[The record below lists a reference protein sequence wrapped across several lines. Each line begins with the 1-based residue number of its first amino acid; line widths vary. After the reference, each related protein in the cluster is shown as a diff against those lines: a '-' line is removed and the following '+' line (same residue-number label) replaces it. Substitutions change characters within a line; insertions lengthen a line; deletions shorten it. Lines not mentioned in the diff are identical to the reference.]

1 MGRYVANTVGESLVP
16 SALMDLFFFF
26 FFFAIDWSSSH
37 NDS

>member
-26 FFFAIDWSSSH
+26 FFAIDWSSSH